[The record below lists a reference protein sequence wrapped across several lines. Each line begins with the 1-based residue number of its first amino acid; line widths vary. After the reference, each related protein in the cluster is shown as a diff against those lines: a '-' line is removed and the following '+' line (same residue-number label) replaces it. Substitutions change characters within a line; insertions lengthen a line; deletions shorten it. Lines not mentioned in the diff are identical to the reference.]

1 MPCEEVGR
9 HLWLE
14 HTYLWYTRT
23 GEKGRLKDGWY
34 AGMNFSQLHS
44 YFFSFFFS
52 IDGAAAAS
60 KVRVLYGREQR
71 EWRVEV
77 GVLLMGLLW
86 VRPGMWWGEVH
97 VGVGD

>member
-1 MPCEEVGR
+1 MAGAYIPVVYENRREREAKG
-9 HLWLE
+9 WLVCRNE
-14 HTYLWYTRT
+14 LFAT
-23 GEKGRLKDGWY
+23 
-34 AGMNFSQLHS
+34 SQL
-44 YFFSFFFS
+44 FFSTLFFFS

-60 KVRVLYGREQR
+60 KVRVLYGEQL